1 MADDDTGKTIKLN
14 KLKSNEYRLWV
25 VVKVENV
32 LHLRRVLG
40 QTRAAK
46 GRISETKVIGLRD
59 GSSRNDGS
67 SCNVSRRFRN
77 FHDITGTPTEA
88 VVATSAPT

>member
-1 MADDDTGKTIKLN
+1 VISSLN
-14 KLKSNEYRLWV
+14 WEIATASPINHNEATSGS
-25 VVKVENV
+25 VKVENV

-67 SCNVSRRFRN
+67 SCNLSRRFRN